1 MLTGSLKVT
10 PLAALSRFSNLKQ
23 EIIRMNKLNEKFSS
37 SISPVQAGSWGAR
50 ENYNCQHAWQQQG
63 GNSILPPK
71 KLEKIKATRLLQ
83 PFRQRAIQGKQV
95 FQRQSRSASPS
106 WPLLFPTPL
115 RSSRRKRRRWFSFM
129 RVLSSECFVVL
140 HDHSTWLFH
149 VLLISRS

>member
-23 EIIRMNKLNEKFSS
+23 EIIRMKKCKKIL

-71 KLEKIKATRLLQ
+71 KLEKNK
-83 PFRQRAIQGKQV
+83 GNQV
-95 FQRQSRSASPS
+95 AAAFSPKIHSRKTSFLSFSNAV
-106 WPLLFPTPL
+106 
-115 RSSRRKRRRWFSFM
+115 KECFSFLAPALPHAVALLKEEKAEVIFLHEGF
-129 RVLSSECFVVL
+129 VL
-140 HDHSTWLFH
+140 
-149 VLLISRS
+149 

>member
-23 EIIRMNKLNEKFSS
+23 EIIRMKKNSS

-95 FQRQSRSASPS
+95 F
-106 WPLLFPTPL
+106 LFF
-115 RSSRRKRRRWFSFM
+115 SKAVKECFSFLAPALPHAVALLKEEKAEVIYLHEGF
-129 RVLSSECFVVL
+129 VL
-140 HDHSTWLFH
+140 
-149 VLLISRS
+149 

>member
-23 EIIRMNKLNEKFSS
+23 EIIRMKKNSS

-71 KLEKIKATRLLQ
+71 KLEKIKATRLPQ

-95 FQRQSRSASPS
+95 FLSFSKAV
-106 WPLLFPTPL
+106 
-115 RSSRRKRRRWFSFM
+115 KECFSFLAPALPHA
-129 RVLSSECFVVL
+129 VA
-140 HDHSTWLFH
+140 
-149 VLLISRS
+149 LLKEEKAEVI

>member
-23 EIIRMNKLNEKFSS
+23 EIIRMKKNSS

-71 KLEKIKATRLLQ
+71 KLEKNKGDQAAAAFSPKSHSRKTSFLSFSKAV
-83 PFRQRAIQGKQV
+83 KEC
-95 FQRQSRSASPS
+95 
-106 WPLLFPTPL
+106 
-115 RSSRRKRRRWFSFM
+115 FSFLAPALPHAVALLKEEKAKVIYLHEGF
-129 RVLSSECFVVL
+129 VL
-140 HDHSTWLFH
+140 
-149 VLLISRS
+149 